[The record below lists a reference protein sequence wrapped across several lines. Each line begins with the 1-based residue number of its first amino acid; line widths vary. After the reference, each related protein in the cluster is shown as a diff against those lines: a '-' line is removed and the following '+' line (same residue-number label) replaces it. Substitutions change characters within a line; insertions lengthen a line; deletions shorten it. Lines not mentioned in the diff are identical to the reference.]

1 MIKQN
6 NQRILQAHLKTAQ
19 ATAHT
24 KVFKRACKANPKEK
38 LNPFTDLEYE

>member
-24 KVFKRACKANPKEK
+24 KVFKRACQPKEK